1 MVIVVTDCGGNMTKQ
16 ELLKRLERI
25 RDGVLDSDTQFML
38 EGMCADITDLMFDIK
53 NVGIKGDKNER

>member
-38 EGMCADITDLMFDIK
+38 EGMCDDITDLMFDIK